1 MAACGPGARHPLSK
15 LLFAPGDR
23 LLRREGVDRCPR
35 CLAAPAAFASS
46 ATQPTFESDY
56 NAVRR
61 SEPDVIGSM
70 HAGGDLIN
78 FVKQFNQAGLKGK
91 TTLAVGLVGVA
102 IAFLLGL
109 TAILVFTSFG
119 WRGRLGTHWVHVATL
134 GSMLVWLGLLAMF
147 FAGFGV
153 GNTVSDEIP
162 PYIGR
167 SSSVGEL
174 LQMLAFAAFLTT
186 IVGAIASLVLAFRSA
201 GVARRA
207 WHASR

>member
-1 MAACGPGARHPLSK
+1 MTPRRRRAPSVKSMQTPDARRDLRPQRIAVIVSAVAATVMLVLAPIEELIWAPLAMTDDSYG
-15 LLFAPGDR
+15 LEAIY
-23 LLRREGVDRCPR
+23 GV
-35 CLAAPAAFASS
+35 FS
-46 ATQPTFESDY
+46 PT
-56 NAVRR
+56 A
-61 SEPDVIGSM
+61 
-70 HAGGDLIN
+70 
-78 FVKQFNQAGLKGK
+78 
-91 TTLAVGLVGVA
+91 LAVGLVGVA

-186 IVGAIASLVLAFRSA
+186 VVGAIASLVLAFRSA

-207 WHASR
+207 WYASR

>member
-1 MAACGPGARHPLSK
+1 MQTPDARRDLRPQRIAVIVWAVAATVMLVLAPIEELIWAPLAMTDDSYG
-15 LLFAPGDR
+15 LEAIY
-23 LLRREGVDRCPR
+23 GVFSPTA
-35 CLAAPAAFASS
+35 LAA
-46 ATQPTFESDY
+46 
-56 NAVRR
+56 
-61 SEPDVIGSM
+61 
-70 HAGGDLIN
+70 
-78 FVKQFNQAGLKGK
+78 
-91 TTLAVGLVGVA
+91 GLVGVA

-186 IVGAIASLVLAFRSA
+186 VVGAIASLVLAFRSA

>member
-1 MAACGPGARHPLSK
+1 MTPRRRRAPSVESMQTPDARRDLRPQRIAVSVSAVAATVMLVLAPIEELIWAPLAMTDDSYG
-15 LLFAPGDR
+15 LEAIY
-23 LLRREGVDRCPR
+23 GV
-35 CLAAPAAFASS
+35 F
-46 ATQPTFESDY
+46 TPT
-56 NAVRR
+56 A
-61 SEPDVIGSM
+61 
-70 HAGGDLIN
+70 
-78 FVKQFNQAGLKGK
+78 
-91 TTLAVGLVGVA
+91 LAVGLVGVA

-174 LQMLAFAAFLTT
+174 LQILAFAAFLTT
-186 IVGAIASLVLAFRSA
+186 VVGAIASLVLAFRSA

-207 WHASR
+207 WQASR

>member
-1 MAACGPGARHPLSK
+1 MQTPDARRDLRPQRIAVIVSAVAATVMLVLAPIEELIWAPLAMTDDSYG
-15 LLFAPGDR
+15 LEAIY
-23 LLRREGVDRCPR
+23 GVFSQT
-35 CLAAPAAFASS
+35 A
-46 ATQPTFESDY
+46 
-56 NAVRR
+56 
-61 SEPDVIGSM
+61 
-70 HAGGDLIN
+70 
-78 FVKQFNQAGLKGK
+78 
-91 TTLAVGLVGVA
+91 LAVGLVGVA
-102 IAFLLGL
+102 IAFLHGL

-186 IVGAIASLVLAFRSA
+186 VVGAIASLVLAFRSA

>member
-1 MAACGPGARHPLSK
+1 MESRQTPDARRDLRPQRIAVIVWAVAATVMLVLAPIEELIWAPLAMTDDSYG
-15 LLFAPGDR
+15 LEAIYGIFSPTA
-23 LLRREGVDRCPR
+23 
-35 CLAAPAAFASS
+35 LAA
-46 ATQPTFESDY
+46 
-56 NAVRR
+56 
-61 SEPDVIGSM
+61 
-70 HAGGDLIN
+70 
-78 FVKQFNQAGLKGK
+78 
-91 TTLAVGLVGVA
+91 GLVGVA

-186 IVGAIASLVLAFRSA
+186 VVGAIASLVLAFRSA
-201 GVARRA
+201 AVARRA
-207 WHASR
+207 WHATR